1 MSNLEDLYHETG
13 IKEKPNESRIK
24 PAILKFFVYII
35 ILGSIIYWAYLKNIL
50 DFSTSQPYYF
60 IVLAALFLYVI
71 FNKLNSYWE
80 IVKQNRKFFKP

>member
-13 IKEKPNESRIK
+13 IKEKPNGSRIK
-24 PAILKFFVYII
+24 PAILKFFIYII
-35 ILGSIIYWAYLKNIL
+35 ILSCIIYWAYLKNIL

-80 IVKQNRKFFKP
+80 IVKQNRKFLKP